1 VTTYT
6 GDNASTYVFA
16 LFVAL
21 LEGGAVFFLF
31 GVAAYDVSS
40 PNITQILSGTALDN
54 AGLMVLGGITMSIV
68 GVIGLVRIF
77 KTARRWS

>member
-1 VTTYT
+1 MIKYAEGNVTTY
-6 GDNASTYVFA
+6 AFA
-16 LFVAL
+16 ILVAL

-40 PNITQILSGTALDN
+40 PNITQILSGSALDN

-68 GVIGLVRIF
+68 GVIGLVRIS